1 MMDLSQEQILEL
13 VKTYGLKAVLAIVTL
28 LIGLWIVGA
37 ITGVFRKALKKGN
50 TDESL
55 QGFLVGLVN
64 VLLKVLLF
72 ISVASMVGIETT
84 SFVAVLGA
92 ASFAVGLALQGSLAN
107 FAGGVMLLI
116 FKPFKVGDYVEGAG
130 ESGTVKKIDILHTTL
145 NTPDNKI
152 IIIPN
157 GPMANS
163 NITNYSAM
171 DTRRV
176 DFAVGISYDA
186 DIKQAR
192 EVILNI
198 LNNDSRVL
206 KDPAPVVFLTELAD
220 NSLNLSARAWVNAAD
235 YWPVFFSD
243 LEAMKED
250 LDKAGIGIPYPQR
263 DVHIYNH

>member
-1 MMDLSQEQILEL
+1 MDLTQEQILDL
-13 VKTYGLKAVLAIVTL
+13 VKTYGLKAVLAIITL
-28 LIGLWIVGA
+28 IIGLWIVGA
-37 ITGVFRKALKKGN
+37 ITGVFKKALKKGN

-55 QGFLVGLVN
+55 QGFLAGLVN
-64 VLLKVLLF
+64 VMLKILLF

-116 FKPFKVGDYVEGAG
+116 FKPFKVGDVIEGAG
-130 ESGTVKKIDILHTTL
+130 EVGGVKKIDILHTTL
-145 NTPDNKI
+145 TTPDNKV

-157 GPMANS
+157 GPLANS
-163 NITNYSAM
+163 NITNYSTM

-186 DIKQAR
+186 DVKQAR

-198 LNNDSRVL
+198 FKNDERVL

-220 NSLNLSARAWVNAAD
+220 NSLNLSVRVWVNAAD

-243 LEAMKED
+243 LEAIKEE

>member
-1 MMDLSQEQILEL
+1 MDLTQEQILEL

-50 TDESL
+50 TDASL

-130 ESGTVKKIDILHTTL
+130 ESGTVMKIDILHTTL

-206 KDPAPVVFLTELAD
+206 KDPEPVVVLTELAD
-220 NSLNLSARAWVNAAD
+220 NSLNLSVRAWVNAAD

-243 LEAMKED
+243 LEAIKEE
-250 LDKAGIGIPYPQR
+250 LDKAKIGIPYPQR

>member
-1 MMDLSQEQILEL
+1 MDLTQEQILEL

-28 LIGLWIVGA
+28 VIGLWIVGA
-37 ITGVFRKALKKGN
+37 ITGMFRKALKKGN
-50 TDESL
+50 TDQSL

-116 FKPFKVGDYVEGAG
+116 FKPFKVGDYIEGAG
-130 ESGTVKKIDILHTTL
+130 ESGSVKKIDILHTTL
-145 NTPDNKI
+145 NTPDNKV

-163 NITNYSAM
+163 NITNYSTL

-192 EVILNI
+192 EVILNV
-198 LNNDSRVL
+198 LKNDSRVL

-220 NSLNLSARAWVNAAD
+220 NSLNLSARAWVNAPD
-235 YWPVFFSD
+235 YWAVFFDD
-243 LEAMKED
+243 LETIKEE
-250 LDKAGIGIPYPQR
+250 LDKVNIGIPYPQR
-263 DVHIYNH
+263 DIHVYNH